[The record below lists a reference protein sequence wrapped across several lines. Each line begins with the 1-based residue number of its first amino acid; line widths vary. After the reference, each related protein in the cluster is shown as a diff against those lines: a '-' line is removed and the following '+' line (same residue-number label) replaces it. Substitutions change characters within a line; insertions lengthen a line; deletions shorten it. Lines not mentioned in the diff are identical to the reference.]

1 MLLSLSIKN
10 YALIE
15 SLETDFSN
23 QFSVITGET
32 GAGKSILLGA
42 LGLVLGNRA
51 DLTSL
56 KDKEQKCIIEAQFSI
71 SNYNLQSFFD
81 ENDMDYEDKTIIRR
95 EILPTG
101 KSRAFVNDSPVNL
114 QELQEL
120 GAMLLDIH
128 SQHQTRELTEEN
140 YQIDILDAVANNG
153 SIVISYKNALSD
165 FKATQKEL
173 KQLVAEKEALVK
185 EYEYNSYLLNELL
198 AANLANGEQEDLEQ
212 ELEQLSNVEFIKEN
226 LERISAI
233 ANEEQ
238 VGALM
243 NLKEIKISLQKIA
256 TFSNLYSQLQERLTS
271 SLLEIEDIISEC
283 EQSNEKI
290 LADPE
295 RLELVTTKLQSI
307 YNLQKKH
314 QVQTIAELITIQNVI
329 KDESNI
335 GYLAISEN
343 ANDIRA
349 ATDER
354 KAFVL
359 RTAIAVGFV
368 ILIFSFV
375 LSRYF
380 IKPIQ
385 NLVSYTKV
393 IKEKSQTKTNIDS
406 LKSRNDELGLLSNS
420 LDDMT
425 IELQKRVAH
434 AENFS
439 TDLVHEIRNPLASLK
454 SASEILQDT
463 NSSEQ
468 RLKLLNNVVD
478 KFVLVESKFTHA
490 GDPKPLYFKENIENF
505 KSYED
510 KIVHIVIDKFP
521 DSIAYKPTESDV
533 NKIYQIHWFRE
544 NYQRNEIELMG
555 YFKDI
560 LKYEKKYRKFTI
572 LNILF
577 NILYAVLGQQFL
589 LEIVEQKSGW
599 LSLSKFIVQ
608 AITDLK

>member
-56 KDKEQKCIIEAQFSI
+56 KDKEQKCIIEAQFAI
-71 SNYNLQSFFD
+71 NNYNLQSFFD

-95 EILPTG
+95 EILPSG

-153 SIVISYKNALSD
+153 EFVNSYKNALSD
-165 FKATQKEL
+165 FKSTQKEL
-173 KQLVAEKEALVK
+173 KQLISEKEALVK
-185 EYEYNSYLLNELL
+185 EYEYNSFLLNELL
-198 AANLANGEQEDLEQ
+198 AANLIDGEQEALEQ

-226 LERISAI
+226 FERILAI

-238 VGALM
+238 VGALV

-256 TFSNLYSQLQERLTS
+256 GFSNQNAQLLERLTS

-295 RLELVTTKLQSI
+295 RLELVNTKLQTI

-314 QVQTIAELITIQNVI
+314 QVQTIAELLVIQNELDEKVI
-329 KDESNI
+329 RVDDLDGVINKLQTELNSKQTKVDEFAKSIFENRKKTAPILIEKIKAILAQLGMVEANFQIEINHTDSYNAKGKDEVILLFSANKGTSFGLLKKVASGGEMSRI
-335 GYLAISEN
+335 MLAIKAILANYSKLPTIIFDEIDTGVSGEIAIKMGEIMREMSATMQVFAITHLPQIAAKGNSHYKVSKRNLGETTISELN
-343 ANDIRA
+343 LLTSEERIQQIAEMLSGKDI
-349 ATDER
+349 TDSALQHA
-354 KAFVL
+354 KA
-359 RTAIAVGFV
+359 
-368 ILIFSFV
+368 
-375 LSRYF
+375 
-380 IKPIQ
+380 
-385 NLVSYTKV
+385 
-393 IKEKSQTKTNIDS
+393 
-406 LKSRNDELGLLSNS
+406 
-420 LDDMT
+420 
-425 IELQKRVAH
+425 
-434 AENFS
+434 
-439 TDLVHEIRNPLASLK
+439 
-454 SASEILQDT
+454 
-463 NSSEQ
+463 
-468 RLKLLNNVVD
+468 LLN
-478 KFVLVESKFTHA
+478 
-490 GDPKPLYFKENIENF
+490 
-505 KSYED
+505 
-510 KIVHIVIDKFP
+510 
-521 DSIAYKPTESDV
+521 
-533 NKIYQIHWFRE
+533 
-544 NYQRNEIELMG
+544 
-555 YFKDI
+555 
-560 LKYEKKYRKFTI
+560 
-572 LNILF
+572 
-577 NILYAVLGQQFL
+577 
-589 LEIVEQKSGW
+589 
-599 LSLSKFIVQ
+599 
-608 AITDLK
+608 

>member
-56 KDKEQKCIIEAQFSI
+56 KDKEQKCIIEAQFNI
-71 SNYNLQSFFD
+71 ANYNLQSFFD

-95 EILPTG
+95 EILPSG

-153 SIVISYKNALSD
+153 ESVSSYKNSLTD
-165 FKATQKEL
+165 FKSTQKEL
-173 KQLVAEKEALVK
+173 KQLISEKEALVK
-185 EYEYNSYLLNELL
+185 EYEYNSFLLNELL
-198 AANLANGEQEDLEQ
+198 AANLTDGEQEALEQ

-226 LERISAI
+226 FERILAI

-238 VGALM
+238 VGALV

-256 TFSNLYSQLQERLTS
+256 GFSSQNAQLLERLTC

-295 RLELVTTKLQSI
+295 RLELVNTKLQTI

-314 QVQTIAELITIQNVI
+314 QVQTISELLVIQNELDAKVI
-329 KDESNI
+329 RVDDLDGAINKLQSELNSKQTKVDEIAKSIFENRKKTAPILIEKIRAILAQLGMVEANFQIEINHTDSYYPKGKDEVVLLFSANKGTSFGLLKKVASGGEMSRI
-335 GYLAISEN
+335 MLAIKAIL
-343 ANDIRA
+343 ANYSKLPTIIF
-349 ATDER
+349 DEIDTG
-354 KAFVL
+354 VSGEI
-359 RTAIAVGFV
+359 AIKMGE
-368 ILIFSFV
+368 IM
-375 LSRYF
+375 
-380 IKPIQ
+380 K
-385 NLVSYTKV
+385 
-393 IKEKSQTKTNIDS
+393 
-406 LKSRNDELGLLSNS
+406 
-420 LDDMT
+420 DM
-425 IELQKRVAH
+425 
-434 AENFS
+434 
-439 TDLVHEIRNPLASLK
+439 
-454 SASEILQDT
+454 SASMQVFAITHLPQIAAKGNSHYKVSKRNVGETTISELNLLTSEERIQQIAEMLSGKDITDSALQHA
-463 NSSEQ
+463 
-468 RLKLLNNVVD
+468 KALLN
-478 KFVLVESKFTHA
+478 
-490 GDPKPLYFKENIENF
+490 
-505 KSYED
+505 
-510 KIVHIVIDKFP
+510 
-521 DSIAYKPTESDV
+521 
-533 NKIYQIHWFRE
+533 
-544 NYQRNEIELMG
+544 
-555 YFKDI
+555 
-560 LKYEKKYRKFTI
+560 
-572 LNILF
+572 
-577 NILYAVLGQQFL
+577 
-589 LEIVEQKSGW
+589 
-599 LSLSKFIVQ
+599 
-608 AITDLK
+608 